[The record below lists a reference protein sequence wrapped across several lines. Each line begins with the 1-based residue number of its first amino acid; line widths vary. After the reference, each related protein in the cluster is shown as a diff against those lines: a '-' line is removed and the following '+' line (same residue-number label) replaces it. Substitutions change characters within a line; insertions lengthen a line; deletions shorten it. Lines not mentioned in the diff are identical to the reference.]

1 MFTSGERMITG
12 QTRTA
17 PLAAEPVRALLRQ
30 LLGDL
35 STLCRQEIALAK
47 ADLSGSLCVARRS
60 IGVLA
65 LGGAIIFG
73 GFLALLAA
81 AILGLGALLPM
92 WLAALTVG
100 FTVMIL
106 GGALLK
112 VGQSGVGAAKFSPA
126 RSKESLR
133 RDKDVLARSGP

>member
-1 MFTSGERMITG
+1 MFTSGERNITG

-30 LLGDL
+30 LLQDL
-35 STLCRQEIALAK
+35 STLCRQEIALAR
-47 ADLSGSLCVARRS
+47 ADLSSSLCVARRS

-65 LGGAIIFG
+65 LGSAIVFG

-81 AILGLGALLPM
+81 AILGLGALMPM
-92 WLAALTVG
+92 WLAALAVGVTV
-100 FTVMIL
+100 VIL
-106 GGALLK
+106 GGVLLK
-112 VGQSGVGAAKFSPA
+112 VGQSGVGAAKFSTA

-133 RDKDVLARSGP
+133 RDKDVLARSAL

>member
-1 MFTSGERMITG
+1 MFMSGERIITG

-17 PLAAEPVRALLRQ
+17 PLAAEPVRTLLRQ

-47 ADLSGSLCVARRS
+47 ADLTGSLCVARRS

-65 LGGAIIFG
+65 LGGAIIFA

-81 AILGLGALLPM
+81 AIVGLGALMPM
-92 WLAALTVG
+92 WLAALAVG
-100 FTVMIL
+100 VAVVIL
-106 GGALLK
+106 GGVLLK
-112 VGQSGVGAAKFSPA
+112 MGQSAVGTAKFSPA
-126 RSKESLR
+126 RSKESLL
-133 RDKDVLARSGP
+133 RDKDVLVRSGL